1 MTEEPPQRSVET
13 LQSVTRALSLLDV
26 LGRYDEGATAKALSV
41 DLGIS
46 LGAIYH
52 QLVTLRAAGYVIQ
65 DPLSQLFLLGPRVPQ
80 LHQAYLESL
89 TPVGSVTPLLQ
100 SLQEATGETVHLG
113 RLRGEQVVLIGIA
126 PGTRRNAVPG
136 GFLGLGGPAHS
147 VALGRAILAALP
159 ELELERF
166 LHVADLSAQGPFAAS
181 DPAWLRRELCRI
193 RETGYALDPGDRST
207 RTGGCLAVALPQ
219 TNRQTP
225 DALSVVAPRARFLR
239 EVQDWIPRVSAVAQA
254 LVALESAT
262 SVQAPTAE
270 NADDA
275 GVADAMEEVV
285 NHGARKARTKR
296 AGLRPR

>member
-1 MTEEPPQRSVET
+1 MTEEPPRRTVET
-13 LQSVTRALSLLDV
+13 LQSVTRALALLDI
-26 LGRYDEGATAKALSV
+26 LSGYDDGATAKALSV

-46 LGAIYH
+46 LGSVYH

-80 LHQAYLESL
+80 LHQAYLETL
-89 TPVGSVTPLLQ
+89 KPVGSVAPLLQ

-126 PGTRRNAVPG
+126 PGTGPSAVPG

-147 VALGRAILAALP
+147 LALGRAILAALP
-159 ELELERF
+159 EPVLERF
-166 LHVADLSAQGPFAAS
+166 LRVADLSAQGPFAAS

-207 RTGGCLAVALPQ
+207 RIAGCLAVALPQ

-225 DALSVVAPRARFLR
+225 DALCVVAPRARFHR
-239 EVQDWIPRVSAVAQA
+239 EVQGWIPRVSAVALA
-254 LVALESAT
+254 LVALENADG
-262 SVQAPTAE
+262 VPAATAE
-270 NADDA
+270 YADDA
-275 GVADAMEEVV
+275 GVAEAMKEVV

-296 AGLRPR
+296 VSARPR